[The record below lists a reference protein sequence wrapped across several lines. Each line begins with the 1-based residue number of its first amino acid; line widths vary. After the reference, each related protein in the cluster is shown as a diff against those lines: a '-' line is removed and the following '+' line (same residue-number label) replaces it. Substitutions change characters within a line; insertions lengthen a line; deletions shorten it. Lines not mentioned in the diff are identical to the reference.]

1 MSTLKTTN
9 IQHPSAPNPAIVLS
23 EDGSVVIEGGAG
35 GAGGFET
42 AFFLM
47 GA

>member
-23 EDGSVVIEGGAG
+23 EDGSVVVEGN
-35 GAGGFET
+35 AGGFET